1 MLKTIHISELQIGM
15 YVTQV
20 VKQEGTFRVKSS
32 GRILNPEAIQK
43 LHDKGIIELEI
54 DLAKSR
60 LAETEE
66 QTSPLDE
73 VNAAGLTYSEQLAH
87 ALKVYDHAKTI
98 HGQLMLRISKGKHAN
113 VEDVQQISKELV
125 AKVFE
130 CDEAISILTLLS
142 ENDSYFLEHSI
153 NCAILIILFG
163 RFLGYDEDLLEK
175 LGAGALLMDIGMMK
189 LPLLLTSKLDTFNET
204 ETKSM
209 RKHIAHALSLISKVD
224 SISQVSIDVIEQ
236 HHERLDGSGYP
247 EGLQGHEINVYGR
260 MAAIVDIYD
269 SLTSQ
274 RPHRQ
279 AMKPSEALSYMA
291 EHISGLDSDLVN
303 QFILCVGAN
312 PVGSLVK
319 LASDQLAVVMRLN
332 RHQPLKPVVMI
343 FYDLTTRQDIVK
355 QFDLANSEDAI
366 VSSVDPADFN
376 LGLSQ
381 FLKQTL
387 LAH

>member
-60 LAETEE
+60 LEAAEDDDV
-66 QTSPLDE
+66 PLDE

-87 ALKVYDHAKTI
+87 ALKVYDHAKII
-98 HGQLMLRISKGKHAN
+98 HGRLMLRISKGKHAN
-113 VEDVQQISKELV
+113 IEDVQQISKELV

-163 RFLGYDEDLLEK
+163 RFLGYDEALLEN

-189 LPLLLTSKLDTFNET
+189 LPLLLTSKLDTFNEKD
-204 ETKSM
+204 TKSM
-209 RKHIAHALSLISKVD
+209 RKHIDHALSLISKVE

-274 RPHRQ
+274 RPYRD
-279 AMKPSEALSYMA
+279 AMKPNEALRYMA
-291 EHISGLDSDLVN
+291 EDISGLDSDLIN
-303 QFILCVGAN
+303 QFILCVGAH

-319 LASDQLAVVMRLN
+319 LASDKLAVVMRLN
-332 RHQPLKPVVMI
+332 RHQPLKPVVMV
-343 FYDLTTRQDIVK
+343 FYDLIERQDMVK
-355 QFDLANSEDAI
+355 QLDLAINDDAI
-366 VSSVDPADFN
+366 VGSVDPADFN

-381 FLKQTL
+381 FLQQTL